1 MRHLLLSLCLLL
13 SAAFSHAEAEQDN
26 PHVILQTSQGTIE
39 LELFQDQAPETV
51 KNFLTYVDDGF
62 YNNTIFHRVIRG
74 FMIQGG
80 GFTADLNRKTT
91 RGPVRNESHNGLSNL
106 QGTIAMARTS
116 NPDSATAQFFI
127 NAVNNPMLDM
137 RPGRMGYT
145 VFGRVVEGM
154 DIVTAINN
162 VPTTM
167 KGSHRDVPEQ
177 DVMLEKVYRKVAQ

>member
-1 MRHLLLSLCLLL
+1 MRHILLSLCLMLT
-13 SAAFSHAEAEQDN
+13 AAFSHAEAEQVN
-26 PHVILQTSQGTIE
+26 PQVILQTSQGTIE
-39 LELFQDQAPETV
+39 LELFPEQAPETV
-51 KNFLTYVDDGF
+51 ANFLTYVDDGF

-80 GFTADLNRKTT
+80 GFTADLDRKVT
-91 RGPVRNESHNGLSNL
+91 RAPVRNESNNGLANL

-127 NAVNNPMLDM
+127 NAADNPMLNL

-145 VFGRVVEGM
+145 VFGRVVNGM
-154 DIVTAINN
+154 DVVIKINN
-162 VPTTM
+162 LPTMM

-177 DVMLEKVYRKVAQ
+177 DVTIEKAFRKNAQ